1 MRSTQQFVAMLLL
14 MLMVELSWIQSF
26 CIRKTS
32 FAYDDLF
39 PHFQV
44 TEVGLQKDQL
54 ETSVDVQID
63 SKLEEGQRFN
73 QEKSVIKGTHNT
85 SNLRGLVNT
94 NDFPIDG
101 ARL

>member
-1 MRSTQQFVAMLLL
+1 

-54 ETSVDVQID
+54 ETSIDVQID
-63 SKLEEGQRFN
+63 SKLEKG
-73 QEKSVIKGTHNT
+73 KDLIKKK
-85 SNLRGLVNT
+85 V
-94 NDFPIDG
+94 
-101 ARL
+101 